1 MRVLLVTVETN
12 VARVC
17 PPVQEVS
24 TQKYSMFFQ
33 EDISFCHYD
42 DFKFPATMQGT
53 KDRLRSASSPAE
65 DTAGPVLLLKL
76 GLQGTPQWVLNQTL

>member
-1 MRVLLVTVETN
+1 MGILLVTVETN

-33 EDISFCHYD
+33 EDISFCHYA
-42 DFKFPATMQGT
+42 DFKFPTTMQGT
-53 KDRLRSASSPAE
+53 KDRLGSGLVPRCFSRSQARTPA
-65 DTAGPVLLLKL
+65 
-76 GLQGTPQWVLNQTL
+76 TPSVGS